1 MIELGCGTGLVGIV
15 AAALGAAV
23 TATDGEVALV
33 ELAALNY
40 EANAHGDATGGG
52 AAYRVVESDP
62 GRSRLS
68 TGSTARA
75 RKPPPCGATQLA
87 CRMLHVVCCTTP

>member
-1 MIELGCGTGLVGIV
+1 VIELGCGTGLVGIV

-23 TATDGEVALV
+23 TATDGEAALV

-62 GRSRLS
+62 GRSR
-68 TGSTARA
+68 
-75 RKPPPCGATQLA
+75 
-87 CRMLHVVCCTTP
+87 H